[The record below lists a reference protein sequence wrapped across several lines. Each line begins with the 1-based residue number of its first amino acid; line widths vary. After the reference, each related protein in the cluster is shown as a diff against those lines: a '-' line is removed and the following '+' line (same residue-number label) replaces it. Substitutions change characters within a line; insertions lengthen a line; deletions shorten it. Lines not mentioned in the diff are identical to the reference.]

1 MHPLEALNVTTRVV
15 KRAQYEAFEFTVLG
29 RDIQVRNCS
38 HANPAD
44 HEYLVTVCDG
54 LPVACSCPA
63 DARFDGACKH
73 RVAVAIRRPVLDA
86 ASEGRHR
93 THLTDGGQQTTAPT
107 HTQAD
112 NPTATEPFEALAST
126 DCSVCIPT
134 FPCWSCYREHT
145 TNQG

>member
-1 MHPLEALNVTTRVV
+1 MHPLDALDVTTRVV

-44 HEYLVTVCDG
+44 HEYLVTVRDG

-63 DARFDGACKH
+63 DARFEGACKH
-73 RVAVAIRRPVLDA
+73 RVAVAIRQPVLDA
-86 ASEGRHR
+86 ATAGRHQTR
-93 THLTDGGQQTTAPT
+93 VTDGGSQATPKPEHANDGTTDSPLESFVSA
-107 HTQAD
+107 
-112 NPTATEPFEALAST
+112 
-126 DCSVCIPT
+126 DCSDCTPS
-134 FPCWSCYREHT
+134 FPCWSCYLENT